1 MSILLKLITIML
13 LTIIIV
19 QQTSYLNADWCS
31 SEIDTLRLQV
41 HELHTVLINDQE
53 VARQMNC
60 WSCGHELLWGGDH
73 DTEWEDNEEEQHMI
87 MTNLSCPNCTA
98 EVIVYHGNKE
108 QMYIQITQV
117 QDFMRKLGISRG
129 FTIETLRKNRR
140 KGKFN
145 VPYIKVGNTPY
156 FKDKDILK
164 WLEEQQNDV

>member
-1 MSILLKLITIML
+1 
-13 LTIIIV
+13 
-19 QQTSYLNADWCS
+19 
-31 SEIDTLRLQV
+31 
-41 HELHTVLINDQE
+41 
-53 VARQMNC
+53 
-60 WSCGHELLWGGDH
+60 
-73 DTEWEDNEEEQHMI
+73 
-87 MTNLSCPNCTA
+87 
-98 EVIVYHGNKE
+98 
-108 QMYIQITQV
+108 MYIQITRV